1 LGFLNK
7 TMNEKRVAI
16 VTGSSSGIGFEI
28 SLMLARNGLTT
39 YATMRDLHK
48 SSMLKSIADKEK
60 LPLRCVQLD
69 VTDDMSVKQA
79 IETIVNESHNIDIL
93 VNNAGYGLSGALE
106 DLLINEIKL
115 QFDTNFF
122 GLIRAT
128 QAVLPIMRNQ
138 RSGII
143 VNISSGLGRFGI
155 ATSSAYASSK
165 FAVEGLTESMSYE
178 LEPFGIK
185 TILVEP
191 GIIKTNF
198 IKAAVL
204 AQKSK
209 DPNSPYFQFMNNM
222 DEGMKKLIENSESPE
237 YVARVVLDAINDSNP
252 KLRYLAGKDVE
263 QIMEIKNK
271 MSDEDFHNMIKNMSS

>member
-1 LGFLNK
+1 
-7 TMNEKRVAI
+7 

-28 SLMLARNGLTT
+28 SLMLARHGFIT
-39 YATMRDLHK
+39 YATMRDLQK
-48 SSMLKSIADKEK
+48 SLTLRSIADKENI
-60 LPLRCVQLD
+60 PLRCVQLD
-69 VTDDMSVKQA
+69 VTTDVSVKQA
-79 IETIVNESHNIDIL
+79 IETIVKESSKIDVL

-115 QFDTNFF
+115 LFDTNFF
-122 GLIRAT
+122 GLIRTT

-143 VNISSGLGRFGI
+143 VNISSGLGRFGF

-165 FAVEGLTESMSYE
+165 FAIEGLTESISYE
-178 LEPFGIK
+178 LEPFGIR

-204 AQKSK
+204 GQKST
-209 DPNSPYFQFMNNM
+209 DPNSPYLQFMNNI
-222 DEGMKKLIENSESPE
+222 EVGMKKLIESGERPE
-237 YVARVVLDAINDSNP
+237 YVARVVLDAINDSTP

-271 MSDEDFHNMIKNMSS
+271 VSDEDFHNMIKNMSS

>member
-1 LGFLNK
+1 
-7 TMNEKRVAI
+7 MSEQRVAV

-28 SLMLARNGLTT
+28 SLMLARHGFIT
-39 YATMRDLHK
+39 YATMRDLQK
-48 SSMLKSIADKEK
+48 RSILKSIADKENI
-60 LPLRCVQLD
+60 PLKCIQLD
-69 VTDDMSVKQA
+69 VTNDISTKQA
-79 IETIVNESHNIDIL
+79 IETIVKESNKIDVL

-106 DLLINEIKL
+106 DLSINEIKI

-128 QAVLPIMRNQ
+128 QAVLPIMRKQ
-138 RSGII
+138 KSGAI

-165 FAVEGLTESMSYE
+165 FAIEGLTESISYE
-178 LEPFGIK
+178 LEPFGIR

-204 AQKSK
+204 AQKST

-222 DEGMKKLIENSESPE
+222 EDGMKKLIESGEKPE
-237 YVARVVLDAINDSNP
+237 YVARVVLDAINDNNP

-271 MSDEDFHNMIKNMSS
+271 VSDEDFHNMIKKMSS

>member
-48 SSMLKSIADKEK
+48 SSMLTSIADKEK
-60 LPLRCVQLD
+60 IPLRCVQLD

-93 VNNAGYGLSGALE
+93 INNAGYGLSGALE
-106 DLLINEIKL
+106 DLLIDEIKL

-128 QAVLPIMRNQ
+128 QAVLPIMRNHG
-138 RSGII
+138 SGII

>member
-1 LGFLNK
+1 
-7 TMNEKRVAI
+7 MNEKRVAI

-48 SSMLKSIADKEK
+48 SSMLTSIADKEK
-60 LPLRCVQLD
+60 IPLRCVQLD

-93 VNNAGYGLSGALE
+93 INNAGYGLSGALE
-106 DLLINEIKL
+106 DLLIDEIKL

-128 QAVLPIMRNQ
+128 QAVLPIMRNHG
-138 RSGII
+138 SGII

-165 FAVEGLTESMSYE
+165 FAVEGLTESISYE

>member
-1 LGFLNK
+1 
-7 TMNEKRVAI
+7 MSEKRVAI

-28 SLMLARNGLTT
+28 SLMLARHGFIT
-39 YATMRDLHK
+39 YATMRDLQK
-48 SSMLKSIADKEK
+48 SLTLRSIADKENI
-60 LPLRCVQLD
+60 PLRCVQLD
-69 VTDDMSVKQA
+69 VTDDVSVKQA
-79 IETIVNESHNIDIL
+79 IETIVKESCKIDVLI
-93 VNNAGYGLSGALE
+93 NNAGYGLSGALE

-115 QFDTNFF
+115 LFDTNFF
-122 GLIRAT
+122 GLIRTT

-143 VNISSGLGRFGI
+143 VNISSGLGRFGF

-165 FAVEGLTESMSYE
+165 FAIEGLTESISYE
-178 LEPFGIK
+178 LEPFGIR

-204 AQKSK
+204 GQKST
-209 DPNSPYFQFMNNM
+209 DPNSPYLQFMNNIE
-222 DEGMKKLIENSESPE
+222 DGMKKLIESGERPE
-237 YVARVVLDAINDSNP
+237 YVARIVLDAINDNTP

-263 QIMEIKNK
+263 QIIGIKNK
-271 MSDEDFHNMIKNMSS
+271 VSDEDFHDMIKNMSI

>member
-1 LGFLNK
+1 
-7 TMNEKRVAI
+7 MNEKRVAI

-28 SLMLARNGLTT
+28 CLMLARNGLTT

-48 SSMLKSIADKEK
+48 SSMLRSIADKEK
-60 LPLRCVQLD
+60 IPLRCVQLD
-69 VTDDMSVKQA
+69 VTDDKSVKKA

-93 VNNAGYGLSGALE
+93 INNAGYGLSGALE
-106 DLLINEIKL
+106 DLLIDEIKL

-128 QAVLPIMRNQ
+128 QAVLPIMRNHG
-138 RSGII
+138 SGII

-263 QIMEIKNK
+263 YIMEIKNK

>member
-1 LGFLNK
+1 
-7 TMNEKRVAI
+7 MSESRVAV

-28 SLMLARNGLTT
+28 SLILARHGFNT
-39 YATMRDLHK
+39 YATMRDLQK
-48 SSMLKSIADKEK
+48 SSTLRSIADKEK
-60 LPLRCVQLD
+60 IPLKCVQLD
-69 VTDDMSVKQA
+69 VTNDMSVKQA
-79 IETIVNESHNIDIL
+79 IETIVNEANKIDIL
-93 VNNAGYGLSGALE
+93 VNNAGYGLSGAFE
-106 DLLINEIKL
+106 DLLINEIKV
-115 QFDTNFF
+115 QFDTNYF

-138 RSGII
+138 SAGII

-165 FAVEGLTESMSYE
+165 FAIEGLTESISYE
-178 LEPFGIK
+178 LEPFGIR

-204 AQKSK
+204 AEKSK

-222 DEGMKKLIENSESPE
+222 ENGMKKLIESGESPE
-237 YVARVVLDAINDSNP
+237 YVAKVVLDAINDSNP

-263 QIMEIKNK
+263 HIMEIKNK
-271 MSDEDFHNMIKNMSS
+271 VSDEDFHNMIKI

>member
-1 LGFLNK
+1 
-7 TMNEKRVAI
+7 MSESRVAV

-28 SLMLARNGLTT
+28 SLILARHGFKT
-39 YATMRDLHK
+39 YATMRDLQK
-48 SSMLKSIADKEK
+48 SSTLRSIADKEK
-60 LPLRCVQLD
+60 IPLKCVQLD
-69 VTDDMSVKQA
+69 VTNDMSVKQA
-79 IETIVNESHNIDIL
+79 IETIVNEANKIDIL
-93 VNNAGYGLSGALE
+93 VNNAGYGLSGAFE

-115 QFDTNFF
+115 QFDTNYF

-138 RSGII
+138 SAGII

-165 FAVEGLTESMSYE
+165 FAIEGLTESISYE
-178 LEPFGIK
+178 LEPFGIR

-204 AQKSK
+204 AEKSK

-222 DEGMKKLIENSESPE
+222 ENGMKKLIESGECPE
-237 YVARVVLDAINDSNP
+237 YVAKVVLDAINDSNP

-263 QIMEIKNK
+263 HIMEIKNK
-271 MSDEDFHNMIKNMSS
+271 ISDEDFHNMIKNMSS

>member
-1 LGFLNK
+1 
-7 TMNEKRVAI
+7 MNEKRVAI

-28 SLMLARNGLTT
+28 CLMLARNGLIT
-39 YATMRDLHK
+39 YATMKDLNK
-48 SSMLKSIADKEK
+48 SSTLKSIADKEK
-60 LPLRCVQLD
+60 IPLRCIQLD
-69 VTDDMSVKQA
+69 VTDEMSVKQA

-93 VNNAGYGLSGALE
+93 INNAGYGLSGALE

-115 QFDTNFF
+115 QFETNFF

-128 QAVLPIMRNQ
+128 QEVLPIMRNQ

-222 DEGMKKLIENSESPE
+222 DEGMKRLIENSESPE

-263 QIMEIKNK
+263 HIMEIKNK

>member
-1 LGFLNK
+1 
-7 TMNEKRVAI
+7 MSEKRVAI

-28 SLMLARNGLTT
+28 SLMLARHGFIT
-39 YATMRDLHK
+39 YATMRDLQK
-48 SSMLKSIADKEK
+48 SLTLRSIADKENI
-60 LPLRCVQLD
+60 PLRCVQLD
-69 VTDDMSVKQA
+69 VTDGVSVKQA
-79 IETIVNESHNIDIL
+79 IETIVKESCKIDVLI
-93 VNNAGYGLSGALE
+93 NNAGYGLSGALE

-115 QFDTNFF
+115 LFDTNFF
-122 GLIRAT
+122 GLIRTT

-143 VNISSGLGRFGI
+143 VNISSGLGRFGF

-165 FAVEGLTESMSYE
+165 FAIEGLTESISYE
-178 LEPFGIK
+178 LEPFGIR

-204 AQKSK
+204 GQKST
-209 DPNSPYFQFMNNM
+209 DPNSPYLQFMNNIE
-222 DEGMKKLIENSESPE
+222 DGMKKLIESGERPE
-237 YVARVVLDAINDSNP
+237 YVARVVLDAINDNTP

-263 QIMEIKNK
+263 QIMGIKNK
-271 MSDEDFHNMIKNMSS
+271 VSDEDFHDMIKNMSI

>member
-1 LGFLNK
+1 MF
-7 TMNEKRVAI
+7 MSESRVAV

-28 SLMLARNGLTT
+28 SLILARHGFKT
-39 YATMRDLHK
+39 YATMRDLQK
-48 SSMLKSIADKEK
+48 SSTLRSIADKEK
-60 LPLRCVQLD
+60 IYLKCVQLD
-69 VTDDMSVKQA
+69 VTNDVSVKQA
-79 IETIVNESHNIDIL
+79 IETIVNEANKIDIL
-93 VNNAGYGLSGALE
+93 VNNAGYGLSGAFE

-115 QFDTNFF
+115 QFDTNYF

-138 RSGII
+138 SAGII

-165 FAVEGLTESMSYE
+165 FAIEGLTESISYE
-178 LEPFGIK
+178 LEPFGIR

-204 AQKSK
+204 AEKSK

-222 DEGMKKLIENSESPE
+222 ENGMKKLIENGECPE
-237 YVARVVLDAINDSNP
+237 YVAKVVLDAINDSNP

-263 QIMEIKNK
+263 HIMEIKNK
-271 MSDEDFHNMIKNMSS
+271 ISDEDFHNMIKNMSS

>member
-1 LGFLNK
+1 
-7 TMNEKRVAI
+7 MNEKRVAI

-48 SSMLKSIADKEK
+48 SSALRSIADKEK
-60 LPLRCVQLD
+60 IPLRCVQLD

-79 IETIVNESHNIDIL
+79 FETIVNESHNIDIL

-222 DEGMKKLIENSESPE
+222 DKGMKKLIENSESPE
-237 YVARVVLDAINDSNP
+237 YVARVVLDAINDRNP

-263 QIMEIKNK
+263 HIMEIKNK

>member
-1 LGFLNK
+1 
-7 TMNEKRVAI
+7 MNEKRVAI

-93 VNNAGYGLSGALE
+93 INNAGYGLSGALE
-106 DLLINEIKL
+106 DLLIDEIKL

-128 QAVLPIMRNQ
+128 QAVLPIMRNHG
-138 RSGII
+138 SGII

>member
-1 LGFLNK
+1 
-7 TMNEKRVAI
+7 MSESRVAV

-28 SLMLARNGLTT
+28 SLILARHGFKT
-39 YATMRDLHK
+39 YATMRDLQK
-48 SSMLKSIADKEK
+48 SSTLRSIADKEK
-60 LPLRCVQLD
+60 IPLKCVQLD
-69 VTDDMSVKQA
+69 VTNDMSVKQA
-79 IETIVNESHNIDIL
+79 IETIVNEANKIDIL
-93 VNNAGYGLSGALE
+93 VNNAGYGLSGAFE

-115 QFDTNFF
+115 QFDTNYF

-138 RSGII
+138 SAGII

-165 FAVEGLTESMSYE
+165 FAIEGLTESISYE
-178 LEPFGIK
+178 LEPFGIR

-204 AQKSK
+204 AEKSK

-222 DEGMKKLIENSESPE
+222 EKGMKKLIESGECPE
-237 YVARVVLDAINDSNP
+237 YVAKVVLDAINDSNP

-263 QIMEIKNK
+263 HIMEIKNK
-271 MSDEDFHNMIKNMSS
+271 ISDEDFHNMIKNMSS

>member
-1 LGFLNK
+1 MF
-7 TMNEKRVAI
+7 MSESRVAV

-28 SLMLARNGLTT
+28 SLILARHGFQT
-39 YATMRDLHK
+39 YATMRDLQK
-48 SSMLKSIADKEK
+48 SSTLRSIADKEK
-60 LPLRCVQLD
+60 IPLKCVQLD
-69 VTDDMSVKQA
+69 VTNDVSVKQA
-79 IETIVNESHNIDIL
+79 IETIVNEANKIDIL
-93 VNNAGYGLSGALE
+93 VNNAGYGLSGAFE

-115 QFDTNFF
+115 QFDTNYF

-128 QAVLPIMRNQ
+128 QAVLPLMRNHGA
-138 RSGII
+138 GII

-165 FAVEGLTESMSYE
+165 FAIEGLTESISYE
-178 LEPFGIK
+178 LEPFGIR

-204 AQKSK
+204 AEKSK
-209 DPNSPYFQFMNNM
+209 DPTSPYFQFMNNM
-222 DEGMKKLIENSESPE
+222 EKGMKKLIESGECPE
-237 YVARVVLDAINDSNP
+237 YVAKVVLDAINDSNP

-263 QIMEIKNK
+263 HIMEIKNK
-271 MSDEDFHNMIKNMSS
+271 ISDEDFHNMIKNMSS

>member
-1 LGFLNK
+1 
-7 TMNEKRVAI
+7 MIEQRIAV

-28 SLMLARNGLTT
+28 SLMLARHGFIT
-39 YATMRDLHK
+39 YATMRDLQK
-48 SSMLKSIADKEK
+48 SSTLESIADKENI
-60 LPLRCVQLD
+60 PLRCIQLD
-69 VTDDMSVKQA
+69 VTNDISTKLA
-79 IETIVNESHNIDIL
+79 IETIVKESNKIDVLI
-93 VNNAGYGLSGALE
+93 NNAGYGLSGALE
-106 DLLINEIKL
+106 DLLIDEIKL

-128 QAVLPIMRNQ
+128 QTVLPIMRKQ
-138 RSGII
+138 KSGTI

-165 FAVEGLTESMSYE
+165 FAIEGLTESISYE
-178 LEPFGIK
+178 LEPFGIR

-191 GIIKTNF
+191 GLIKTNF
-198 IKAAVL
+198 IKTAVL

-222 DEGMKKLIENSESPE
+222 EDGMKKLIESGEKPE
-237 YVARVVLDAINDSNP
+237 YVARVVLDAINDNNP

-271 MSDEDFHNMIKNMSS
+271 VSDEDFHNMIKKMSS

>member
-1 LGFLNK
+1 
-7 TMNEKRVAI
+7 MSEKRVAI
-16 VTGSSSGIGFEI
+16 VTGSSSGIGFEL
-28 SLMLARNGLTT
+28 SLMLARHGFIT
-39 YATMRDLHK
+39 YATMRDLQK
-48 SSMLKSIADKEK
+48 SLTLRSIADKENI
-60 LPLRCVQLD
+60 PLRCVQLD
-69 VTDDMSVKQA
+69 VTNDVSVKQA
-79 IETIVNESHNIDIL
+79 IETIVKESCKIDVL

-115 QFDTNFF
+115 LFDTNFF
-122 GLIRAT
+122 GLIRTT

-143 VNISSGLGRFGI
+143 VNISSGLGRFGF

-165 FAVEGLTESMSYE
+165 FAIEGLTESISYE
-178 LEPFGIK
+178 LEPFGIR

-204 AQKSK
+204 GQKST
-209 DPNSPYFQFMNNM
+209 DPNSPYLQFMNNI
-222 DEGMKKLIENSESPE
+222 EVGMKKLIESGERPE
-237 YVARVVLDAINDSNP
+237 YVARVVLDAINDSTP

-271 MSDEDFHNMIKNMSS
+271 VSDEDFHNMIKNMSS

>member
-1 LGFLNK
+1 
-7 TMNEKRVAI
+7 MNEKRVAI

-48 SSMLKSIADKEK
+48 SSMLTSIADKEK
-60 LPLRCVQLD
+60 IPLRCVQLD

-93 VNNAGYGLSGALE
+93 INNAGYGLSGALE
-106 DLLINEIKL
+106 DLLIDEIKL

-128 QAVLPIMRNQ
+128 QSVLPIMRNQ

-263 QIMEIKNK
+263 HIMEIKNK
-271 MSDEDFHNMIKNMSS
+271 ISDEDFHNMIKNMSS

>member
-1 LGFLNK
+1 
-7 TMNEKRVAI
+7 MSEKRVAI
-16 VTGSSSGIGFEI
+16 VTGSSSGIGFEL
-28 SLMLARNGLTT
+28 SLMLARHGFIT
-39 YATMRDLHK
+39 YATMRDLQK
-48 SSMLKSIADKEK
+48 SLTLRSIADKENI
-60 LPLRCVQLD
+60 PLRCVQLD
-69 VTDDMSVKQA
+69 VTNDVSVKQA
-79 IETIVNESHNIDIL
+79 IETIVKESCKIDVL

-115 QFDTNFF
+115 LFDTNFF
-122 GLIRAT
+122 GLIRTT

-143 VNISSGLGRFGI
+143 VNISSGLGRFGF

-165 FAVEGLTESMSYE
+165 FAIEGLTESISYE
-178 LEPFGIK
+178 LEPFGIR

-204 AQKSK
+204 GQKST
-209 DPNSPYFQFMNNM
+209 DPNSPYLQFMNNIE
-222 DEGMKKLIENSESPE
+222 DGMKKLIESGERPE
-237 YVARVVLDAINDSNP
+237 YVARVVLDAINDSTP

-263 QIMEIKNK
+263 QIMGIKNK
-271 MSDEDFHNMIKNMSS
+271 VSDEDFHNMIKNMSI

>member
-1 LGFLNK
+1 
-7 TMNEKRVAI
+7 MNEKRVVI

-48 SSMLKSIADKEK
+48 SSMLTSIADKEK
-60 LPLRCVQLD
+60 IPLRCVQLD

-93 VNNAGYGLSGALE
+93 INNAGYGLSGALE
-106 DLLINEIKL
+106 DLLIDEIKL

-128 QAVLPIMRNQ
+128 QAVLPIMRNHG
-138 RSGII
+138 SGII

>member
-1 LGFLNK
+1 
-7 TMNEKRVAI
+7 MSESRVAV

-28 SLMLARNGLTT
+28 SLILARHGFKT
-39 YATMRDLHK
+39 YATMRDLQK
-48 SSMLKSIADKEK
+48 SSTLRSIADKEK
-60 LPLRCVQLD
+60 IPLRCVQLD
-69 VTDDMSVKQA
+69 VTNDMSVKQA
-79 IETIVNESHNIDIL
+79 IETIVNEANKIDIL
-93 VNNAGYGLSGALE
+93 VNNAGYGLSGAFE
-106 DLLINEIKL
+106 DLLINEIKV
-115 QFDTNFF
+115 QFDTNYF

-138 RSGII
+138 SAGII

-165 FAVEGLTESMSYE
+165 FAIEGLTESISYE
-178 LEPFGIK
+178 LEPFGIR

-204 AQKSK
+204 AEKSK

-222 DEGMKKLIENSESPE
+222 ENGMKKLIESGESPE
-237 YVARVVLDAINDSNP
+237 YVAKVVLDAINDSNP

-263 QIMEIKNK
+263 HIMEIKNK
-271 MSDEDFHNMIKNMSS
+271 VSDEDFHNMIKNMSS

>member
-1 LGFLNK
+1 
-7 TMNEKRVAI
+7 MSEKRVAI

-28 SLMLARNGLTT
+28 SLMLARHGFIT
-39 YATMRDLHK
+39 YATMRDLQK
-48 SSMLKSIADKEK
+48 SLTLRSIADKENI
-60 LPLRCVQLD
+60 PLRCVQLD
-69 VTDDMSVKQA
+69 VTNDVSVKQA
-79 IETIVNESHNIDIL
+79 IETIVKESCKIDVLI
-93 VNNAGYGLSGALE
+93 NNAGYGLSGALE

-115 QFDTNFF
+115 LFDTNFF
-122 GLIRAT
+122 GLIRTT

-143 VNISSGLGRFGI
+143 VNISSGLGRFGF

-165 FAVEGLTESMSYE
+165 FAIEGLTESISYE
-178 LEPFGIK
+178 LEPFGIR

-204 AQKSK
+204 GQKST
-209 DPNSPYFQFMNNM
+209 DPNSPYLQFMNNI
-222 DEGMKKLIENSESPE
+222 EVGMKKLIESGERPE
-237 YVARVVLDAINDSNP
+237 YVARVVLDAINDSTP

-271 MSDEDFHNMIKNMSS
+271 VSDEDFHNMIKNMSS

>member
-1 LGFLNK
+1 
-7 TMNEKRVAI
+7 MNEKRVAI

-93 VNNAGYGLSGALE
+93 INNAGYGLSGALE
-106 DLLINEIKL
+106 DLLIDEIKL

-128 QAVLPIMRNQ
+128 QAVLPIMRNHG
-138 RSGII
+138 SGII

-185 TILVEP
+185 TILIEP